1 MSEDV
6 PRRQTK
12 VLDSKRLRSFLLGG
26 AAGLLAGILLAPRSG
41 RELRG
46 SIKERAGEARERS
59 RESLFEAQERMQE
72 RISEAREGADHVPDA
87 DAPAQTAPSPTQR
100 PYLRDVSREEE
111 PAERSDELRK
121 KVRKTRERLRQSL
134 DPTRDDDGD
143 HNLRPGP

>member
-1 MSEDV
+1 MC
-6 PRRQTK
+6 
-12 VLDSKRLRSFLLGG
+12 
-26 AAGLLAGILLAPRSG
+26 
-41 RELRG
+41 
-46 SIKERAGEARERS
+46 
-59 RESLFEAQERMQE
+59 
-72 RISEAREGADHVPDA
+72 PDA